1 VNDVVEVTVSRRHSR
16 LPAWLLALR
25 PQHWVKNVLV
35 IVPLAAAHQ
44 LGDLTLLARVAMAF
58 AAFSMC
64 ASGQYVLNDLF
75 DLEADRSHPSKRN
88 RPLASGEMTRTA
100 AYAVIAVMWLASG
113 LVAARLGAA
122 FAGVL
127 AAYVVLMI
135 AYSLRLKHVVL
146 LDAVLLAAGYS
157 ARVAAG
163 AVAVSIL
170 PSTWLIAFCLFLFYS
185 LALIKRYAELA
196 HNRERQGLSAHARGY
211 EAVDL
216 PVVAIFGIA
225 SGYLAVLVLALYLTS
240 GRTPSA
246 LYSQPMFIGLTAVL
260 LLYWISYLW
269 LVANRGQM
277 PEDPVLFALR
287 DSRSWVLVVLMGVC
301 AWLAV

>member
-1 VNDVVEVTVSRRHSR
+1 MLRGRSR
-16 LPAWLLALR
+16 LPAWLLAWR
-25 PQHWVKNVLV
+25 PQHWVKNALV
-35 IVPLAAAHQ
+35 IVPLAAADQ
-44 LGDLTLLARVAMAF
+44 LGDLALLARVAMAF

-64 ASGQYVLNDLF
+64 ASGQYVLNDLY
-75 DLEADRSHPSKRN
+75 DLEADRTHPSKRN

-113 LVAARLGAA
+113 LIAVQLGAA

-135 AYSLRLKHVVL
+135 AYSVRLKHVVL

-157 ARVAAG
+157 ARIAAG

-170 PSTWLIAFCLFLFYS
+170 PSTWLIAFSLFLFYS
-185 LALIKRYAELA
+185 LALIKRYAELT
-196 HNRERQGLSAHARGY
+196 HNRDRQGPSAHARGY
-211 EAVDL
+211 EAIDL
-216 PVVAIFGIA
+216 PVVAMSGIA
-225 SGYLAVLVLALYLTS
+225 SGYLAVLVLAMYLTS
-240 GRTPSA
+240 GGTPAA
-246 LYSQPMFIGLTAVL
+246 LYGHPSFIALTAVL

-269 LVANRGQM
+269 LVANRGHM

-287 DSRSWVLVVLMGVC
+287 DSRSRVLVVLMGIC

>member
-1 VNDVVEVTVSRRHSR
+1 VNDIVEVPVSRRRSR

-75 DLEADRSHPSKRN
+75 DLEADRTHPSKRN

-100 AYAVIAVMWLASG
+100 AYAVIAVMWLASA
-113 LVAARLGAA
+113 LIAVQLGAA

-185 LALIKRYAELA
+185 LALIKRYAELT
-196 HNRERQGLSAHARGY
+196 HNRDRQGPSAHARGY

-216 PVVAIFGIA
+216 PVVATFGIA

-287 DSRSWVLVVLMGVC
+287 DSRSWVLVVLMGIC

>member
-1 VNDVVEVTVSRRHSR
+1 MNDIVEVTVSRRHSR

-25 PQHWVKNVLV
+25 PQHWVKNALV

-75 DLEADRSHPSKRN
+75 DLEADRTHPFKRN

-113 LVAARLGAA
+113 LIAVQLGAA
-122 FAGVL
+122 FAAVL
-127 AAYVVLMI
+127 GAYVLLMI

-196 HNRERQGLSAHARGY
+196 HNRDRQGPSAHARGY

-240 GRTPSA
+240 DRTPSA

-287 DSRSWVLVVLMGVC
+287 DSRSWVLVVLMGIC

>member
-1 VNDVVEVTVSRRHSR
+1 VNDIIEVTVSRRHSR

-75 DLEADRSHPSKRN
+75 DLEADRTHPSKRN
-88 RPLASGEMTRTA
+88 RPLASGAMTRTA

-113 LVAARLGAA
+113 VIAVQLGAA

-185 LALIKRYAELA
+185 LALIKRDAELA
-196 HNRERQGLSAHARGY
+196 HNRDRQGSSAHARGY

-287 DSRSWVLVVLMGVC
+287 DSRSWVLVVLMGIC

>member
-1 VNDVVEVTVSRRHSR
+1 VNDIVEAPASRRHRR

-25 PQHWVKNVLV
+25 PQHWVKNALV

-44 LGDLTLLARVAMAF
+44 LGDLALLARVAMAF

-75 DLEADRSHPSKRN
+75 DLEADRTHPSKRH

-100 AYAVIAVMWLASG
+100 AYAVIAVMWLASA
-113 LVAARLGAA
+113 LIAVRLGGA
-122 FAGVL
+122 FAAVL
-127 AAYVVLMI
+127 AAYVLLMI
-135 AYSLRLKHVVL
+135 AYSVRLKHVVL

-196 HNRERQGLSAHARGY
+196 HNRDRQGPSAHARGY
-211 EAVDL
+211 EAIDL

-240 GRTPSA
+240 GPTPSE
-246 LYSQPMFIGLTAVL
+246 LYSQPMFIGLAAVL

-269 LVANRGQM
+269 LVANRGHM
-277 PEDPVLFALR
+277 PEDPVLFALK
-287 DSRSWVLVVLMGVC
+287 DSRSWVLVVLMGIC

>member
-1 VNDVVEVTVSRRHSR
+1 MVKMPTSRPRSR
-16 LPAWLLALR
+16 LPPWLMALR
-25 PQHWVKNVLV
+25 PQHWVKNTLV

-44 LGDLTLLARVAMAF
+44 LGDFALLARVAMAF
-58 AAFSMC
+58 AAFSLC

-75 DLEADRSHPSKRN
+75 DLEADRDHPSKRQ
-88 RPLASGEMTRTA
+88 RPLASGALNRTT
-100 AYAVIAVMWLASG
+100 AVALIVATWLGAGLIAVQ
-113 LVAARLGAA
+113 LGAA

-127 AAYVVLMI
+127 AAYVLLMI
-135 AYSLRLKHVVL
+135 AYSVRLKHVVV
-146 LDAVLLAAGYS
+146 LDAMLLAAGYS

-163 AVAVSIL
+163 AVAVAIR
-170 PSTWLIAFCLFLFYS
+170 PSTWLIAFCLCLFYS
-185 LALIKRYAELA
+185 LALIKRYAELT
-196 HNRERQGLSAHARGY
+196 HNRDRQGPSAHARGY

-216 PVVAIFGIA
+216 PIVATFGIA
-225 SGYLAVLVLALYLTS
+225 SGYLAVLVLAMYLTS
-240 GRTPSA
+240 SGASSR
-246 LYSQPMFIGLTAVL
+246 LYSRPSFIGLTAGL

-287 DSRSWVLVVLMGVC
+287 DRRSRVLVLLMGIC

>member
-1 VNDVVEVTVSRRHSR
+1 MNDIAEMPASRRHSR

-25 PQHWVKNVLV
+25 PQHWVKNALV

-44 LGDLTLLARVAMAF
+44 LGDFTLLARVAMAF
-58 AAFSMC
+58 AAFSLC

-75 DLEADRSHPSKRN
+75 DLEADRTHPTKSR
-88 RPLASGEMTRTA
+88 RPLASGEMTRTE
-100 AYAVIAVMWLASG
+100 AVATIAVTW
-113 LVAARLGAA
+113 LGAGFIA
-122 FAGVL
+122 AQLGRTFAGVL
-127 AAYVVLMI
+127 AAYLLLMI
-135 AYSLRLKHVVL
+135 AYSVRLKHVVV
-146 LDAVLLAAGYS
+146 LDAVLLAAGFS

-185 LALIKRYAELA
+185 LAWIKRYAELT
-196 HNRERQGLSAHARGY
+196 HNRDRQGLSAHARGY

-216 PVVAIFGIA
+216 PIVATFGIA
-225 SGYLAVLVLALYLTS
+225 SGYLAVLVLAMYLTS
-240 GRTPSA
+240 GRTPSP
-246 LYSQPMFIGLTAVL
+246 LYSQPVFIGLTAVL

-287 DSRSWVLVVLMGVC
+287 DGRSRVLVLLMGIC

>member
-1 VNDVVEVTVSRRHSR
+1 M
-16 LPAWLLALR
+16 ALR
-25 PQHWVKNVLV
+25 PQHWVKNILV

-44 LGDLTLLARVAMAF
+44 LGDLALLARVAMAF
-58 AAFSMC
+58 VAFSLC

-75 DLEADRSHPSKRN
+75 DLEADRVHLSKRQ
-88 RPLASGEMTRTA
+88 RPLACGALSRTT
-100 AYAVIAVMWLASG
+100 AVALIVATWLGAGFIAVQ
-113 LVAARLGAA
+113 LGAA

-127 AAYVVLMI
+127 AAYVLLMI
-135 AYSLRLKHVVL
+135 AYSVRLKHVVV
-146 LDAVLLAAGYS
+146 LDAMLLAAGYS

-163 AVAVSIL
+163 AAAVAIR
-170 PSTWLIAFCLFLFYS
+170 PSTWLIAFCLCLFYS
-185 LALIKRYAELA
+185 LALIKRYAELT
-196 HNRERQGLSAHARGY
+196 HNRDRQGPSAHARGY

-216 PVVAIFGIA
+216 PIVATFGIA

-240 GRTPSA
+240 SGASTR
-246 LYSQPMFIGLTAVL
+246 LYSRPSFIGLTGGL

-287 DSRSWVLVVLMGVC
+287 DRRSRVLVLLMGIC

>member
-1 VNDVVEVTVSRRHSR
+1 MNDIVEVTVSRRHSR

-64 ASGQYVLNDLF
+64 ASGQYVLNDLY
-75 DLEADRSHPSKRN
+75 DLEADRTHPSKRN

-113 LVAARLGAA
+113 VIAVQLGAA
-122 FAGVL
+122 FAAVL

-196 HNRERQGLSAHARGY
+196 HNRDRQGPSAHARGY

-240 GRTPSA
+240 DRTPSA

-287 DSRSWVLVVLMGVC
+287 DSRSWVLVVLMGIC

>member
-1 VNDVVEVTVSRRHSR
+1 MNDIVEVPASRRRSR

-44 LGDLTLLARVAMAF
+44 LGDFTLLARVAMAF

-75 DLEADRSHPSKRN
+75 DLEADRTHPSKRK

-100 AYAVIAVMWLASG
+100 AFAVIAVMWLASG
-113 LVAARLGAA
+113 LIAVQLGAA

-127 AAYVVLMI
+127 AAYVLLMI
-135 AYSLRLKHVVL
+135 AYSVRLKHVVL

-163 AVAVSIL
+163 AAAVSIL

-196 HNRERQGLSAHARGY
+196 HNRDSQGPSAHARGY

-216 PVVAIFGIA
+216 PVVATFGIA
-225 SGYLAVLVLALYLTS
+225 SGYLAVLVLAMYLTS
-240 GRTPSA
+240 GGIHGGLYGHPS
-246 LYSQPMFIGLTAVL
+246 FIALTAVL

-269 LVANRGQM
+269 LVANRGHM

-287 DSRSWVLVVLMGVC
+287 DSRSWVLVLLMGIC

>member
-1 VNDVVEVTVSRRHSR
+1 VNDIVEVPVSRRRSR

-64 ASGQYVLNDLF
+64 ASGQYVLNDLY
-75 DLEADRSHPSKRN
+75 DLEADRTHPSKRN

-113 LVAARLGAA
+113 LIAVQLGAA

-196 HNRERQGLSAHARGY
+196 HNRDSQGPSAHARGY

-216 PVVAIFGIA
+216 PIVATFGIA

-240 GRTPSA
+240 GRTPSL

-287 DSRSWVLVVLMGVC
+287 DGRSWVLVLLMGIC

>member
-1 VNDVVEVTVSRRHSR
+1 MNDVVEGTVSRRRSR

-75 DLEADRSHPSKRN
+75 DLEADRTHPSKRN
-88 RPLASGEMTRTA
+88 RPLASGQMTRTA

-113 LVAARLGAA
+113 LIAVQLGAA

-196 HNRERQGLSAHARGY
+196 HNRDSQGPSAHARGY

-216 PVVAIFGIA
+216 PIVATFGIA

-240 GRTPSA
+240 GRTPSL

-269 LVANRGQM
+269 LVANRGHM

-287 DSRSWVLVVLMGVC
+287 DSRSWVLVLLMGIC